1 MMTKYNYKI
10 IGYVSLAVVIVAG
23 AFTAPNSS
31 IFSKQKA
38 ESSTFGAYK
47 LPDKNSQNSSMPTG
61 VTWHEPYFLDK
72 KK

>member
-1 MMTKYNYKI
+1 MKKYNYKMVA
-10 IGYVSLAVVIVAG
+10 YVSLAVVLLTS
-23 AFTAPNSS
+23 AFVVQDSS
-31 IFSKQKA
+31 VFSKQKA

-47 LPDKNSQNSSMPTG
+47 LPDKNSQTSSMPTG

>member
-1 MMTKYNYKI
+1 MMKLNYKI
-10 IGYVSLAVVIVAG
+10 IGYISLAIVLIAG
-23 AFTAPNSS
+23 ALVAPDSS

-47 LPDKNSQNSSMPTG
+47 LPDKTSQNSSMPTS